1 MNAHPTVTL
10 ATLML
15 AVPVTTAHALACVGA
30 GRAMQWALGLRGPA
44 RPAALASDAWV
55 DLATQFLAGLMV
67 FNAVFTVLGLMGQLQ
82 PVPVGAVLVLG
93 WLALIASRP
102 RAAQGMAMLR
112 DAWDSFWRLDWPM
125 RGLAAVVVLFFLCL
139 APAALTMP
147 PTGDAEAFY
156 LAYALIMASSGVL
169 EPMRGTYEAF
179 SSIGL
184 PAELHYAVLMRWQ
197 GTAAAKFLVWPV
209 ALACGVFLSG
219 IVGRCGGG
227 LVARWVA
234 WTILITSSSFT
245 LYVFDGKVDL
255 FGAAFALAALY
266 WLLRD
271 APEDGRFRALAW
283 AGLMAG
289 SATVAK
295 FSYVLTLGVAM
306 LVLLA
311 WQRRGH
317 ALGDRY
323 NGRALV
329 RTASVLAAWAALAW
343 LPQWLKNGV
352 LYGAPLAPFFG
363 MGEVG
368 SWLNQ
373 VWHSPEVTR
382 EILLTYPY
390 ALVFGTYPMQGGG
403 VSLLLL
409 AVPGMAWIAL
419 RRPMHGARWRDS
431 ILTAVTSAAL
441 LSTVAWVVMRPSVLA
456 PRYILATLLLFAPL
470 AALTAQAALGDR
482 RWWLRLGTWGLLILA
497 LYSAVNKVRAGAANL
512 RLLTT
517 GREER
522 CLKASESCPPLSAL
536 ANEGRPGER
545 VMIAGYYGYWL
556 RSDQLQ
562 CRDSLAEQDVIQK
575 TDDVLAALQA
585 GGFRYA
591 VVERSSHGW
600 LEDRLRR
607 VQLPVYRL
615 VENGNVVVYL
625 VPPGSA
631 AQPPQCVEVRPG
643 LWKVM
648 SQHQAPR

>member
-1 MNAHPTVTL
+1 MNAHPTVTM

-30 GRAMQWALGLRGPA
+30 GRATQWALGRRSPAGPVT
-44 RPAALASDAWV
+44 LASDAWV

-82 PVPVGAVLVLG
+82 PVPVGTVLVLG

-102 RAAQGMAMLR
+102 RTARAMAMLR
-112 DAWDSFWRLDWPM
+112 DAWDSFWRLSWAM

-156 LAYALIMASSGVL
+156 LAYALIMASTGVL

-234 WTILITSSSFT
+234 WTILISSSSFT

-271 APEDGRFRALAW
+271 APADERWRDLAW

-306 LVLLA
+306 LVLLV
-311 WQRRGH
+311 WQHRSR
-317 ALGDRY
+317 AAGDKY

-329 RTASVLAAWAALAW
+329 RAVILLAAWAALAW
-343 LPQWLKNGV
+343 LPQCLKNGV
-352 LYGAPLAPFFG
+352 LYGAPLAPFLG

-382 EILLTYPY
+382 KILLTYPY
-390 ALVFGTYPMQGGG
+390 AIVFGTYPMQGGG

-409 AVPGMAWIAL
+409 ALPGISWLVL
-419 RRPMHGARWRDS
+419 RRPMDGSRWQDS
-431 ILTAVTSAAL
+431 ALTAVTLAAL

-470 AALTAQAALGDR
+470 AALTAQAALADR
-482 RWWLRLGTWGLLILA
+482 RWWLRIGVGGILMLA
-497 LYSAVNKVRAGAANL
+497 LYSAVNEVRPGPANL

-517 GREER
+517 GRQDR
-522 CLKASESCPPLSAL
+522 CLKASNSCLPLSAL
-536 ANEGRPGER
+536 ANEGKPGER
-545 VMIAGYYGYWL
+545 IMLAGYYGYWL
-556 RSDQLQ
+556 RPDQLQ
-562 CRDSLAEQDVIQK
+562 CRDSLMEQDHARNAKDIVPI
-575 TDDVLAALQA
+575 LQA
-585 GGFRYA
+585 SDFRYV
-591 VVERSSHGW
+591 VVERSSHNW
-600 LEDRLRR
+600 LAERLRL
-607 VQLPVYRL
+607 VLPS
-615 VENGNVVVYL
+615 ENRIAKSGNVVVYRI
-625 VPPGSA
+625 PAGNKSR
-631 AQPPQCVEVRPG
+631 QPRCVEVQPG
-643 LWKVM
+643 LWKVIPP
-648 SQHQAPR
+648 QEAPN

>member
-1 MNAHPTVTL
+1 MNAHPTVTMT
-10 ATLML
+10 TLML

-30 GRAMQWALGLRGPA
+30 GRAAQWALGRRGLV
-44 RPAALASDAWV
+44 RPAAAPTSDAWV

-67 FNAVFTVLGLMGQLQ
+67 FNAVFTVLGLMGQLR
-82 PVPVGAVLVLG
+82 PVPVGVALVLG
-93 WLALIASRP
+93 WLALIAGRP
-102 RAAQGMAMLR
+102 RVAQGRALLR
-112 DAWDSFWRLDWPM
+112 NAWDSIWRLSWPM
-125 RGLAAVVVLFFLCL
+125 RGLATVVVLFFLCL

-219 IVGRCGGG
+219 IVARCGGG

-234 WTILITSSSFT
+234 WTILISSSSFT

-266 WLLRD
+266 WLLHD
-271 APEDGRFRALAW
+271 APADEHWRALAW

-295 FSYVLTLGVAM
+295 FSYVITLGVAM

-311 WQRRGH
+311 WQHRSQSYDLRGLMRTTLV
-317 ALGDRY
+317 LG
-323 NGRALV
+323 
-329 RTASVLAAWAALAW
+329 AWAVLAW
-343 LPQWLKNGV
+343 LPQCLKNGV
-352 LYGAPLAPFFG
+352 LYGAPLAPFLG
-363 MGEVG
+363 MGEFG

-390 ALVFGTYPMQGGG
+390 ALVFGEYPMQGGG

-409 AVPGMAWIAL
+409 GLPVLTWFVL
-419 RRPMHGARWRDS
+419 RRRAGDARLLDS
-431 ILTAVTSAAL
+431 PVAAVTLAAL
-441 LSTVAWVVMRPSVLA
+441 LSTLAWVLMRPSVLA
-456 PRYILATLLLFAPL
+456 PRYILATLLLFAPV
-470 AALTAQAALGDR
+470 AALTAEAALADR
-482 RWWLRLGTWGLLILA
+482 RWWLRLGAWGLLALA
-497 LYSAVNKVRAGAANL
+497 LHATVRQVRPGPHNL
-512 RLLTT
+512 YLLTT
-517 GREER
+517 DRAER
-522 CLKASESCPPLSAL
+522 CLKASVSCRPLSAL
-536 ANEGRPGER
+536 ATDGRPGER
-545 VMIAGYYGYWL
+545 IMFGGYYGYWL

-562 CRDSLAEQDVIQK
+562 CQASQAEKMRVNEANDL
-575 TDDVLAALQA
+575 LAALQE
-585 GGFRYA
+585 GGFRYL
-591 VVERSSHGW
+591 VVERNSHGG
-600 LEDRLRR
+600 LEDRLLQADAS
-607 VQLPVYRL
+607 VHQIIKHGY
-615 VENGNVVVYL
+615 VVVYL
-625 VPPGSA
+625 VPPAAA
-631 AQPPQCVEVRPG
+631 AQPPQCVETRPG
-643 LWKVM
+643 EWKVLPHGA
-648 SQHQAPR
+648 SK